1 MVSMNEKTT
10 TGAPVSMPRCT
21 KRIGTPLLI
30 LSIVGI
36 AVACLLLSAPA
47 SAGTKYM
54 AGSPELSAYISGTNE
69 FLPGDSVS
77 LPVTIQNTGYN
88 EYKFVD
94 SSIVDRD
101 DLPDTAKFLIISL
114 APGDSPI
121 IVKSDPQMV
130 GDLTGSTTTTCS
142 FTIKIPSDA
151 RAGTYSV
158 PVGMNYSYL
167 YYAEQYGTDAIQYY
181 YKNVNKT
188 VTIPITIKNR
198 VQIDVVST
206 DIGEVNAGTEGTLKI
221 SVKNT
226 GDEDG
231 KKSIL
236 KIAQSGTSPVTPT
249 DSSVYLGDFTMGET
263 VTGTFRIS
271 AADDTE
277 EQTYPLDVYVSYEN
291 SEGDTVTSETETIGI
306 PVGRKAAFSIT
317 SDPVTITA
325 GKKKVITVSY
335 RNTGGAT
342 VYDAQA
348 RISAVDPFT
357 CSDDVAYFGTVSP
370 GESRDAAFEI
380 SVDGG
385 ATAKEYGLDSEIEYR
400 DSLDNSRVSD
410 PLKVTITVEDRQGA
424 VESLTSN
431 PLLLGILVA
440 IIIIGIAG
448 YAFWYRKRDQ

>member
-1 MVSMNEKTT
+1 MISMNEKTT
-10 TGAPVSMPRCT
+10 TGKPDSFPRHAE
-21 KRIGTPLLI
+21 RIGTPALI

-36 AVACLLLSAPA
+36 AIACLILSAPA

-54 AGSPELSAYISGTNE
+54 SGSPELSAYISGTNE

-77 LPVTIQNTGYN
+77 LPITIQNTGYN

-101 DLPDTAKFLIISL
+101 DLPDTAKFLVVSL

-130 GDLTGSTTTTCS
+130 GDLLGSSTASCK

-151 RAGTYSV
+151 PAGTYTV
-158 PVGMNYSYL
+158 PVGVNYSYL

-181 YKNVNKT
+181 YKSKNETLN
-188 VTIPITIKNR
+188 IPITIKSR

-206 DIGEVNAGTEGTLKI
+206 DIGQVNSGTEGTIKI
-221 SVKNT
+221 TVKNT
-226 GDEDG
+226 GDENG
-231 KKSIL
+231 KKSVL

-249 DSSVYLGDFTMGET
+249 DSSVYLGDFAMGET
-263 VTGTFRIS
+263 VTGTFRVS

-277 EQTYPLDVYVSYEN
+277 AQTYPLDVYVSYEN
-291 SEGDTVTSETETIGI
+291 SEGDTVTSETVTIGI
-306 PVGRKAAFSIT
+306 PVGGKAAFTIT

-335 RNTGGAT
+335 KNTGGAT

-357 CSDDVAYFGTVSP
+357 CSDDVAYFGTVAP
-370 GESRDAAFEI
+370 GESRDASFEI
-380 SVDGG
+380 SVDGS

-410 PLKVTITVEDRQGA
+410 PLKVTIEIEGRQGA
-424 VESLTSN
+424 VESLTAN
-431 PLLLGILVA
+431 PLLLGIIVA
-440 IIIIGIAG
+440 VVIIGIAA
-448 YAFWYRKRDQ
+448 YAFWYRKRDR